1 MFKSISSWKYNKLLE
16 KKKFDADSL
25 KEITKYKKVILKT
38 QQRFKSERYNV
49 LLKKLTG
56 LLWVQMMIKERSQFI
71 R

>member
-16 KKKFDADSL
+16 KKKIDADSL
-25 KEITKYKKVILKT
+25 KEITKYKKVIFKT